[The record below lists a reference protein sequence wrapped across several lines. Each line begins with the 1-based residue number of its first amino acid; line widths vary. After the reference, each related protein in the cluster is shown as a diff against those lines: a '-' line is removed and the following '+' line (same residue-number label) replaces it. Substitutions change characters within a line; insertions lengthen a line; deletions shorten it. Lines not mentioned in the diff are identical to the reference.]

1 MEPGK
6 RKLSPAKFAPEIY
19 SRFSLNDLILASIYL
34 ILSKNETCT
43 FERLVAECFFN
54 FPRVFSFKR
63 YPKWPDALKFDRP
76 LRTLRAKALIVGNPK
91 DKFSLNKYGETR
103 AINIIKKLKRGTAP
117 KARKVSQSAIRSAD
131 DRIIE
136 YIKNTPAF
144 MRYLSKPKSF
154 SIADQEFRNL
164 LRCTLETPDRVL
176 KQNLGYYLKL
186 AEEYNE
192 TEIIRFLLFCKKKY
206 FKGGSDAKG
215 SSN

>member
-1 MEPGK
+1 MK
-6 RKLSPAKFAPEIY
+6 KNSKKQSSRRFAPRTY
-19 SRFSLNDLILASIYL
+19 MKFPVNDLILSSMYL
-34 ILSKNETCT
+34 IVSKGETCT
-43 FERLVAECFFN
+43 FERLIAECFDN

-76 LRTLRAKALIVGNPK
+76 LRTLREKGLIVGSPK
-91 DKFSLNKYGETR
+91 DKFSLNKYGETK
-103 AINIIKKLKRGTAP
+103 AIDIIKKLKKGVAP
-117 KARKVSQSAIRSAD
+117 KDRKISQSTIRSAD

-144 MRYLSKPKSF
+144 VRYLSKPSSF
-154 SIADQEFRNL
+154 SITDQEFRNL

-176 KQNLGYYLKL
+176 KQNLEYYVKL

-192 TEIIRFLLFCKKKY
+192 TEIAKFLLFCKRKY
-206 FKGGSDAKG
+206 FKGGSYAKG

>member
-1 MEPGK
+1 
-6 RKLSPAKFAPEIY
+6 
-19 SRFSLNDLILASIYL
+19 
-34 ILSKNETCT
+34 
-43 FERLVAECFFN
+43 
-54 FPRVFSFKR
+54 
-63 YPKWPDALKFDRP
+63 
-76 LRTLRAKALIVGNPK
+76 
-91 DKFSLNKYGETR
+91 
-103 AINIIKKLKRGTAP
+103 
-117 KARKVSQSAIRSAD
+117 
-131 DRIIE
+131 
-136 YIKNTPAF
+136 

-206 FKGGSDAKG
+206 FNGGPDAKG